1 MHYYIISGEESG
13 DLYGSQLIHHL
24 QSIDSRSK
32 FTCWGGS
39 HMKNAGG
46 NLVRDLKYPSFI
58 GFVEVFK
65 NILTIFKNFSC

>member
-13 DLYGSQLIHHL
+13 DLYGSQLINHL
-24 QSIDSRSK
+24 QGIDNKSK

-46 NLVRDLKYPSFI
+46 NLVRDIKDLSFI
-58 GFVEVFK
+58 GS
-65 NILTIFKNFSC
+65 INFCPKSK